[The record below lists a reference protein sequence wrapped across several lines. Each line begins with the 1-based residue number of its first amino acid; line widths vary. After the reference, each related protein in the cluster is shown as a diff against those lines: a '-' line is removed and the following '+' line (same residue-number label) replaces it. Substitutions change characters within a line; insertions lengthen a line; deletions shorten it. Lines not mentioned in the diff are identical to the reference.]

1 MMIFINVKENL
12 KNLPPIHDKKKKN
25 SQEVKNR
32 NL

>member
-1 MMIFINVKENL
+1 MIFINVKENL
-12 KNLPPIHDKKKKN
+12 KNLPPIHDKKKN